1 MKEKRSLFSAIPLGL
16 ICGIVAAVLFYFALS
31 YSNFNEYKAKSKII
45 TTSLEEVEKDTDESS
60 VYAATINSNKI
71 KKAVLDNLGIDMS
84 LGILDT
90 KLSIDPIE
98 KSPIIDIVVVD
109 TNKQRAEDLA
119 DEYADLSVRVIN
131 NIYGKDAQV
140 MEYSYQAAGRVN
152 NGYMYAAIV
161 AAAVFILVS
170 LINMIRI
177 NSYNN
182 KILTENYNRSEE
194 VAKYDRITFNKDNKD
209 ENEYDKE
216 VLDNSYD
223 EEEFKEV
230 SPEDEIEEY
239 QTSKIDIVD
248 DEEDDDYGETTVID
262 SSEVLSSAGFKDTD
276 KNIEVNEKEEYPTL
290 GKLPPYTRGE
300 FDV

>member
-152 NGYMYAAIV
+152 NGYIYAAIV
-161 AAAVFILVS
+161 GAAVFILIS

-182 KILTENYNRSEE
+182 KVLAANYTMPEE
-194 VAKYDRITFNKDNKD
+194 VAKDDRITFKKD

-223 EEEFKEV
+223 EEDFKEV

-262 SSEVLSSAGFKDTD
+262 SSEVLSSVGYEESNQNEEA
-276 KNIEVNEKEEYPTL
+276 EEKESYPIL

-300 FDV
+300 LDV

>member
-71 KKAVLDNLGIDMS
+71 KKAVLDNLGVDMS

-152 NGYMYAAIV
+152 NGYIYAAIV
-161 AAAVFILVS
+161 GAAVFILVS

-182 KILTENYNRSEE
+182 KVLAANYTMPEE
-194 VAKYDRITFNKDNKD
+194 VAKDDRVTFKKD

-262 SSEVLSSAGFKDTD
+262 SSEVLSSVGYEESNQNEEA
-276 KNIEVNEKEEYPTL
+276 EEKESYPIL

-300 FDV
+300 LDV

>member
-45 TTSLEEVEKDTDESS
+45 TTSLEEVENDTDESS

-152 NGYMYAAIV
+152 NGYIYAAIV
-161 AAAVFILVS
+161 GAAVFILIS

-177 NSYNN
+177 NSHNN
-182 KILTENYNRSEE
+182 KVLAANYTMPEE
-194 VAKYDRITFNKDNKD
+194 VAKDDRITFKKD

-262 SSEVLSSAGFKDTD
+262 SSEVLSSVGYEESNQNEEA
-276 KNIEVNEKEEYPTL
+276 EEKESYPIL

-300 FDV
+300 LDV

>member
-98 KSPIIDIVVVD
+98 KSPIIDIDVVD

-152 NGYMYAAIV
+152 NGYIYAAIV
-161 AAAVFILVS
+161 GAAVFILVS

-182 KILTENYNRSEE
+182 KVLAANYKMPEE
-194 VAKYDRITFNKDNKD
+194 VAKDDRTTFKKD
-209 ENEYDKE
+209 ENKYENE

-248 DEEDDDYGETTVID
+248 EEEDDDYGETTVID
-262 SSEVLSSAGFKDTD
+262 SSEVLSSVGYEESNQEEAD
-276 KNIEVNEKEEYPTL
+276 EKESYPIL

-300 FDV
+300 LDV

>member
-152 NGYMYAAIV
+152 NGYIYSAI
-161 AAAVFILVS
+161 AGAAVFILVS

-182 KILTENYNRSEE
+182 KILAENYTMPEE
-194 VAKYDRITFNKDNKD
+194 VAKDGRITFKKD

-230 SPEDEIEEY
+230 SPEYEIEEY

-262 SSEVLSSAGFKDTD
+262 SSEVLSSVGYEESNQNEEA
-276 KNIEVNEKEEYPTL
+276 EEKESYPIL

-300 FDV
+300 LDV

>member
-152 NGYMYAAIV
+152 NGYIYAAIV
-161 AAAVFILVS
+161 GAAVFILIS

-182 KILTENYNRSEE
+182 KVLAANYKMPEE
-194 VAKYDRITFNKDNKD
+194 IAKDDRITFKKD

-262 SSEVLSSAGFKDTD
+262 SSEVLSSVGYE
-276 KNIEVNEKEEYPTL
+276 EVNQNEEADEKESYPIL

-300 FDV
+300 LDV

>member
-152 NGYMYAAIV
+152 NGYIYAAIV
-161 AAAVFILVS
+161 GAAVFILVS

-182 KILTENYNRSEE
+182 KVLAANYTMPEE
-194 VAKYDRITFNKDNKD
+194 LAKDDRITFEKD
-209 ENEYDKE
+209 ENEYKNE
-216 VLDNSYD
+216 VLDNSY
-223 EEEFKEV
+223 EEKDLEEKIV
-230 SPEDEIEEY
+230 EDDIDKY

-276 KNIEVNEKEEYPTL
+276 QNIEVNEKEEYPTL

>member
-1 MKEKRSLFSAIPLGL
+1 MREKRSLFSAIPLGL

-71 KKAVLDNLGIDMS
+71 KKAVLDNLGINMS

-152 NGYMYAAIV
+152 NGYIYAAIV
-161 AAAVFILVS
+161 GAAVFILVS

-182 KILTENYNRSEE
+182 KVLAANYTMPEE
-194 VAKYDRITFNKDNKD
+194 VAKDDRITFEKD
-209 ENEYDKE
+209 ENEYKNE
-216 VLDNSYD
+216 VLDNSY
-223 EEEFKEV
+223 EEKDLEEKIV
-230 SPEDEIEEY
+230 EDDIDKY

-262 SSEVLSSAGFKDTD
+262 SSEVLSSVGYEESNQNEEAD
-276 KNIEVNEKEEYPTL
+276 EKEPYPIL

-300 FDV
+300 LDV

>member
-98 KSPIIDIVVVD
+98 KSPIIDIDVVD

-152 NGYMYAAIV
+152 NGYIYAAIV
-161 AAAVFILVS
+161 GAAVFILIS

-182 KILTENYNRSEE
+182 KVLAANYTMPEE
-194 VAKYDRITFNKDNKD
+194 VAKDDRITFKKD

-230 SPEDEIEEY
+230 SPEDDIEEY

-262 SSEVLSSAGFKDTD
+262 SSEVLSSVGYEESNQNEEA
-276 KNIEVNEKEEYPTL
+276 NEKESYPIL

-300 FDV
+300 LDV

>member
-45 TTSLEEVEKDTDESS
+45 TTSLEEVENDTDESS

-152 NGYMYAAIV
+152 NGYIYAAIV
-161 AAAVFILVS
+161 GAAVFILIS

-182 KILTENYNRSEE
+182 KILAANYTMPKE
-194 VAKYDRITFNKDNKD
+194 VAKDDRITFKKD
-209 ENEYDKE
+209 ENEYDRE

-248 DEEDDDYGETTVID
+248 DEEDDDYGETTVLD
-262 SSEVLSSAGFKDTD
+262 SSEVLSSVGYEESNQNEEAD
-276 KNIEVNEKEEYPTL
+276 EKESYPVL

-300 FDV
+300 LDV

>member
-16 ICGIVAAVLFYFALS
+16 ICGIVAAVLFYFALR
-31 YSNFNEYKAKSKII
+31 YSDFNEYKAKSKII

-109 TNKQRAEDLA
+109 TNRQRAEDLA

-194 VAKYDRITFNKDNKD
+194 VAKDDRITFNKDNKD

-216 VLDNSYD
+216 VLDNSYEQKDLEEKIAADDID
-223 EEEFKEV
+223 EFN
-230 SPEDEIEEY
+230 
-239 QTSKIDIVD
+239 TSKIEIVD
-248 DEEDDDYGETTVID
+248 DEGDDYGETTVID
-262 SSEVLSSAGFKDTD
+262 SSEVLSSAGFEDTD
-276 KNIEVNEKEEYPTL
+276 QTIEVNEKEEYPTL

>member
-45 TTSLEEVEKDTDESS
+45 TTSLEEVEKDTDESI

-152 NGYMYAAIV
+152 NGYIYAAIV
-161 AAAVFILVS
+161 GAAVFILVS

-182 KILTENYNRSEE
+182 KVLAANYTMPEE
-194 VAKYDRITFNKDNKD
+194 VAKDDRITFEKD
-209 ENEYDKE
+209 ENEYKNE
-216 VLDNSYD
+216 VLDNSY
-223 EEEFKEV
+223 EEKNLEEKIV
-230 SPEDEIEEY
+230 EDDIDKY

-262 SSEVLSSAGFKDTD
+262 SREVLSNVGYEESNQNEEA
-276 KNIEVNEKEEYPTL
+276 EEKESYPIL

-300 FDV
+300 LDV

>member
-71 KKAVLDNLGIDMS
+71 KKAVLDNLDIDMS

-152 NGYMYAAIV
+152 NGYIYAAIV
-161 AAAVFILVS
+161 GAAVFILVS

-182 KILTENYNRSEE
+182 KVLAANYTMPEE
-194 VAKYDRITFNKDNKD
+194 VAKDDRITFKKD

-248 DEEDDDYGETTVID
+248 DEEDDDYGETAVID
-262 SSEVLSSAGFKDTD
+262 SSEVLSSVGYEESNQNEEAD
-276 KNIEVNEKEEYPTL
+276 EKESYPIL

-300 FDV
+300 LDV

>member
-152 NGYMYAAIV
+152 NGYIYAAIV
-161 AAAVFILVS
+161 GAAVFILVS

-182 KILTENYNRSEE
+182 KVLAANYTMPEE
-194 VAKYDRITFNKDNKD
+194 VAKDDRITFKKD

-262 SSEVLSSAGFKDTD
+262 SSEVLSSVGYEESNQNEEAD
-276 KNIEVNEKEEYPTL
+276 EKESYPIL

-300 FDV
+300 LDV

>member
-152 NGYMYAAIV
+152 NGYIYAAIV
-161 AAAVFILVS
+161 GAAVFILVS

-182 KILTENYNRSEE
+182 KVLAANYTMPEE
-194 VAKYDRITFNKDNKD
+194 VAKDDRITFKKD
-209 ENEYDKE
+209 ESEYDKE

-223 EEEFKEV
+223 EEDFKEA

-262 SSEVLSSAGFKDTD
+262 SSEVLSSVGYEESNQNEEA
-276 KNIEVNEKEEYPTL
+276 EEKESYPIL

-300 FDV
+300 LDV

>member
-16 ICGIVAAVLFYFALS
+16 ICGIVAAVLFYFALR

-60 VYAATINSNKI
+60 LYAATINSNKI

-109 TNKQRAEDLA
+109 TNRQRAEDLA

-152 NGYMYAAIV
+152 NGYIYAAIV
-161 AAAVFILVS
+161 GAAVFILIS

>member
-152 NGYMYAAIV
+152 NGYIYAAIV
-161 AAAVFILVS
+161 GAAVFILVS

-182 KILTENYNRSEE
+182 KVLAANYKMPEE
-194 VAKYDRITFNKDNKD
+194 VAKDDRTTFKKD
-209 ENEYDKE
+209 ENKYENE

-248 DEEDDDYGETTVID
+248 EEEDDDYGETTVID
-262 SSEVLSSAGFKDTD
+262 SSEVLSSVGYEESNQEEAD
-276 KNIEVNEKEEYPTL
+276 EKESYPIL

-300 FDV
+300 LDV

>member
-109 TNKQRAEDLA
+109 TNRQRAEDLA

-152 NGYMYAAIV
+152 NGYIYAAIV
-161 AAAVFILVS
+161 GAAVFILIS

-182 KILTENYNRSEE
+182 KVLAANYRMPEE
-194 VAKYDRITFNKDNKD
+194 VAKDDRITFKKD

-248 DEEDDDYGETTVID
+248 DEDDDYGETTVID
-262 SSEVLSSAGFKDTD
+262 SSEVLSSVGYEESNQNEEAD
-276 KNIEVNEKEEYPTL
+276 EKESYPIL

-300 FDV
+300 LDV

>member
-45 TTSLEEVEKDTDESS
+45 TTSQEEVEKDTDESS

-152 NGYMYAAIV
+152 NGYIYAAIV
-161 AAAVFILVS
+161 GAAVFILVS

-182 KILTENYNRSEE
+182 KVLAANYTMPEE
-194 VAKYDRITFNKDNKD
+194 VAKDDRITFEKD
-209 ENEYDKE
+209 ENEYKNE
-216 VLDNSYD
+216 VLDNSY
-223 EEEFKEV
+223 EEKDLEEKIV
-230 SPEDEIEEY
+230 EDDIDKY

-262 SSEVLSSAGFKDTD
+262 SREVLSSVGYEESNQNEEAD
-276 KNIEVNEKEEYPTL
+276 EKESYPIL

-300 FDV
+300 LDV

>member
-131 NIYGKDAQV
+131 DIYGKDAQV

-152 NGYMYAAIV
+152 NGYIYAAIV
-161 AAAVFILVS
+161 GAAVFILVS

-182 KILTENYNRSEE
+182 KVLAANYTMPEE
-194 VAKYDRITFNKDNKD
+194 VAKDYRITFKKD

-223 EEEFKEV
+223 EEDFKEV

-262 SSEVLSSAGFKDTD
+262 SSEVLSSVGYEESNQNEEA
-276 KNIEVNEKEEYPTL
+276 EEKESYPIL

-300 FDV
+300 LDV

>member
-152 NGYMYAAIV
+152 NGYIYAAIV
-161 AAAVFILVS
+161 GAAVFILIS

-182 KILTENYNRSEE
+182 KILAANYTMPEE
-194 VAKYDRITFNKDNKD
+194 VAKDDRITFKKDD
-209 ENEYDKE
+209 NEYDKE

-262 SSEVLSSAGFKDTD
+262 SSEVLSSVDYEESNQNEEAD
-276 KNIEVNEKEEYPTL
+276 EKESYLIL

-300 FDV
+300 LDV

>member
-152 NGYMYAAIV
+152 NGYIYAAIV
-161 AAAVFILVS
+161 GAAVFILIS

-182 KILTENYNRSEE
+182 KVLAANYKMPEE
-194 VAKYDRITFNKDNKD
+194 IAKDDRITFKKD

-262 SSEVLSSAGFKDTD
+262 SSEVLSSVGYEESNQNEEA
-276 KNIEVNEKEEYPTL
+276 EEKESYPIL

-300 FDV
+300 LDV

>member
-45 TTSLEEVEKDTDESS
+45 TTSLEEVENDTDESS

-152 NGYMYAAIV
+152 NGYIYAAIV
-161 AAAVFILVS
+161 GAAVFILIS

-182 KILTENYNRSEE
+182 KVLAANYRMPEE
-194 VAKYDRITFNKDNKD
+194 VAKDDRITFKKD

-248 DEEDDDYGETTVID
+248 DEDDDDYGETTVID
-262 SSEVLSSAGFKDTD
+262 SSEVLSSVSYEESNQNEEAD
-276 KNIEVNEKEEYPTL
+276 EKESYPIL

-300 FDV
+300 LDV

>member
-71 KKAVLDNLGIDMS
+71 KKSVLDNLDIDMS

-152 NGYMYAAIV
+152 NGYIYAAIV
-161 AAAVFILVS
+161 GAAVFILVS

-182 KILTENYNRSEE
+182 KVLAANYTMPEE
-194 VAKYDRITFNKDNKD
+194 VAKDNRITFKKD

-262 SSEVLSSAGFKDTD
+262 SSEVLSSVGYEESNQNEEAD
-276 KNIEVNEKEEYPTL
+276 EKESYPIL

-300 FDV
+300 LDV

>member
-152 NGYMYAAIV
+152 NGYIYAAIV
-161 AAAVFILVS
+161 GAAVFILIS

-182 KILTENYNRSEE
+182 KILAANYTMPEE
-194 VAKYDRITFNKDNKD
+194 VAKDDRITFKKD

-230 SPEDEIEEY
+230 SPENDIEEY

-262 SSEVLSSAGFKDTD
+262 SNEVLSSVGYEESNQNEEAD
-276 KNIEVNEKEEYPTL
+276 EKESYPIL

-300 FDV
+300 LDV

>member
-152 NGYMYAAIV
+152 NGYIYAAIV
-161 AAAVFILVS
+161 GAAVFILIS

-177 NSYNN
+177 NSHNN
-182 KILTENYNRSEE
+182 KILAANYTMPEE
-194 VAKYDRITFNKDNKD
+194 VAKDDRITFKKD

-262 SSEVLSSAGFKDTD
+262 SSEVLSSVDYEESNQNEEAD
-276 KNIEVNEKEEYPTL
+276 EKESYPIL

-300 FDV
+300 LDV

>member
-60 VYAATINSNKI
+60 LYAATINSNKI

-109 TNKQRAEDLA
+109 TNRQRAEDLA

-152 NGYMYAAIV
+152 NGYIYAAIV
-161 AAAVFILVS
+161 GAAVFILVS

-182 KILTENYNRSEE
+182 KVLAANYTMPEE
-194 VAKYDRITFNKDNKD
+194 VAKDDRITFKKD

-248 DEEDDDYGETTVID
+248 DEGDDYGETTVID

-276 KNIEVNEKEEYPTL
+276 QNIEVNEKEEYPTL

>member
-45 TTSLEEVEKDTDESS
+45 TTSLEEAEKDTDESS

-152 NGYMYAAIV
+152 NVYIYAAIV
-161 AAAVFILVS
+161 GAAVFILIS
-170 LINMIRI
+170 LIDMIRI

-182 KILTENYNRSEE
+182 KVLAANYKMPEE
-194 VAKYDRITFNKDNKD
+194 VAKDDRITFKKD

-262 SSEVLSSAGFKDTD
+262 SSEVLSSVGYE
-276 KNIEVNEKEEYPTL
+276 EVNQNEEVDEKESYPVL

-300 FDV
+300 LDV

>member
-140 MEYSYQAAGRVN
+140 MEYSYQTAGRVN
-152 NGYMYAAIV
+152 NGYIYAAIV
-161 AAAVFILVS
+161 GAAVFILVS

-182 KILTENYNRSEE
+182 KVLAANYTMPEE
-194 VAKYDRITFNKDNKD
+194 VAKDDRITFKKD

-223 EEEFKEV
+223 EEDFKEA

-262 SSEVLSSAGFKDTD
+262 SSEVLSSAGFKES
-276 KNIEVNEKEEYPTL
+276 NQNEEAEEKESYPIL

-300 FDV
+300 LDV

>member
-45 TTSLEEVEKDTDESS
+45 TTSLEEVEKDTDESI

-152 NGYMYAAIV
+152 NGYIYAAIV
-161 AAAVFILVS
+161 GAAVFILIS

-177 NSYNN
+177 NSHNN
-182 KILTENYNRSEE
+182 KILAANYTMPEE
-194 VAKYDRITFNKDNKD
+194 VAKDDRITFKKD
-209 ENEYDKE
+209 ENEYNKE

-262 SSEVLSSAGFKDTD
+262 SSEVLSSVGYEESNQNEEA
-276 KNIEVNEKEEYPTL
+276 EEKESYPIL

-300 FDV
+300 LDV

>member
-60 VYAATINSNKI
+60 LYAATINSNKI

-140 MEYSYQAAGRVN
+140 MEYSYQAAGRIN

-216 VLDNSYD
+216 VLDNSY
-223 EEEFKEV
+223 EEKDLEEKIAADDIDEFK
-230 SPEDEIEEY
+230 
-239 QTSKIDIVD
+239 TSKIDIVD

-262 SSEVLSSAGFKDTD
+262 SSEVLSSAGFEDTD
-276 KNIEVNEKEEYPTL
+276 QTIEVNEKEEYPTL

>member
-152 NGYMYAAIV
+152 NGYIYAAIV
-161 AAAVFILVS
+161 GAAVFILIS

-182 KILTENYNRSEE
+182 KVLAANYTMPEE
-194 VAKYDRITFNKDNKD
+194 VAKDDRITFKKY

-223 EEEFKEV
+223 EEDFKEV

-262 SSEVLSSAGFKDTD
+262 SSEVLSSVGYEESNQNEEAD
-276 KNIEVNEKEEYPTL
+276 EKESYPIL

-300 FDV
+300 LDV

>member
-98 KSPIIDIVVVD
+98 KSPIIDIDVVD

-152 NGYMYAAIV
+152 NGYIYAAIV
-161 AAAVFILVS
+161 GATVFILIS

-182 KILTENYNRSEE
+182 KILAENYTMPEE
-194 VAKYDRITFNKDNKD
+194 VAKDGRITFKKD

-230 SPEDEIEEY
+230 SPEYEIEEY

-262 SSEVLSSAGFKDTD
+262 SSEVLSSVGYEESNQNEEA
-276 KNIEVNEKEEYPTL
+276 EEKESYPIL

-300 FDV
+300 LDV

>member
-71 KKAVLDNLGIDMS
+71 KKAVLDNLDIDMS

-152 NGYMYAAIV
+152 NGYIYAAIV
-161 AAAVFILVS
+161 GAAVFILVS

-182 KILTENYNRSEE
+182 KVLAANYTMPEE
-194 VAKYDRITFNKDNKD
+194 VAKDDRITFKKD

-262 SSEVLSSAGFKDTD
+262 SSEVLSSVGYEESNQNEEAD
-276 KNIEVNEKEEYPTL
+276 EKESYPIL

-300 FDV
+300 LDV

>member
-16 ICGIVAAVLFYFALS
+16 ICGIVAAILFYFALS

-119 DEYADLSVRVIN
+119 DEYAELSVRVIN

-194 VAKYDRITFNKDNKD
+194 VAKDDRITFNKDNKD

-216 VLDNSYD
+216 VLDNSYEQKD
-223 EEEFKEV
+223 LEEKIAADDIDEFK
-230 SPEDEIEEY
+230 
-239 QTSKIDIVD
+239 TSKIDIVD
-248 DEEDDDYGETTVID
+248 DEDDDYGETTVID

-276 KNIEVNEKEEYPTL
+276 QNIEVNEKEEYPTL

>member
-71 KKAVLDNLGIDMS
+71 KKAVLDNLGVDMS

-152 NGYMYAAIV
+152 NGYIYAAIV
-161 AAAVFILVS
+161 GAAVFILVS

-182 KILTENYNRSEE
+182 KVLVANYTMPEE
-194 VAKYDRITFNKDNKD
+194 VAKDDRITFKKD

-223 EEEFKEV
+223 EEEFKEL

-262 SSEVLSSAGFKDTD
+262 SREVLSSVGYEESNQNEEAD
-276 KNIEVNEKEEYPTL
+276 EKESYPIL

-300 FDV
+300 LDV

>member
-152 NGYMYAAIV
+152 NGYIYTAIV
-161 AAAVFILVS
+161 GAAVFILIS

-182 KILTENYNRSEE
+182 KVLAANYKMPEE
-194 VAKYDRITFNKDNKD
+194 VAKDDRITFKKD

-216 VLDNSYD
+216 VLDNSY
-223 EEEFKEV
+223 EEKDFEEKIT
-230 SPEDEIEEY
+230 EDDIEEY

-262 SSEVLSSAGFKDTD
+262 SSEVLSSVGYEESNQNEEAD
-276 KNIEVNEKEEYPTL
+276 EKESYPIL

-300 FDV
+300 LDV

>member
-119 DEYADLSVRVIN
+119 DEYAELSVRVIN

-170 LINMIRI
+170 LINMIKI

-194 VAKYDRITFNKDNKD
+194 VAKDDRITFNKDNKD

-216 VLDNSYD
+216 VLDNSY
-223 EEEFKEV
+223 EEKDLEEKIAADDIDEFK
-230 SPEDEIEEY
+230 
-239 QTSKIDIVD
+239 TSKIDIVD

-262 SSEVLSSAGFKDTD
+262 SSEVLSSAGFEDTD
-276 KNIEVNEKEEYPTL
+276 QNIEVNEKEEYPTL

>member
-60 VYAATINSNKI
+60 IYAATINSNKI

-152 NGYMYAAIV
+152 NGYIYAAIV
-161 AAAVFILVS
+161 GAAVFILVS

-182 KILTENYNRSEE
+182 KILAANYRMPEE
-194 VAKYDRITFNKDNKD
+194 VAKDDRVTFKKD

-262 SSEVLSSAGFKDTD
+262 SSEVLSSVGYEESNQNEEAD
-276 KNIEVNEKEEYPTL
+276 EKESYPIL

-300 FDV
+300 LDV